1 MDQKKC
7 NKLRNQHGYTLTE
20 LLVVLVIISL
30 LTAIV
35 APRLIGRIGK
45 AKSTTAR
52 TQIENLISALDI
64 YQLDMGE
71 YPTTEQ
77 GLAVL
82 ITKPEVG
89 EEATDLWA
97 GPYLRRG
104 KVPKDPWKNPYT
116 YTRSPD
122 GETILI
128 TSLGKDGQVGG
139 DSENKDITSDD

>member
-1 MDQKKC
+1 MVNRRRKARDS
-7 NKLRNQHGYTLTE
+7 RRGYTLTE

-71 YPTTEQ
+71 YPSTEQ
-77 GLAVL
+77 GLAALV
-82 ITKPEVG
+82 TKPTESEQG
-89 EEATDLWA
+89 YGLWA

-104 KVPKDPWKNPYT
+104 KIPQDPWKKPFT
-116 YTRSPD
+116 YSLSPG
-122 GETILI
+122 GETIVI
-128 TSLGKDGQVGG
+128 TSLGKDAQIGG
-139 DSENKDITSDD
+139 DGENRDISSND

>member
-1 MDQKKC
+1 MVNRKRKTQDNRQ
-7 NKLRNQHGYTLTE
+7 GYTLTE

-71 YPTTEQ
+71 YPSTEQ
-77 GLAVL
+77 GLIAL
-82 ITKPEVG
+82 ITKPVEG
-89 EEATDLWA
+89 ELGYGLWA

-104 KVPKDPWKNPYT
+104 KIPQDPWKKPFT
-116 YTRSPD
+116 YTRSAG
-122 GETILI
+122 GETILV
-128 TSLGKDGQVGG
+128 TSLGKDAQTGG
-139 DSENKDITSDD
+139 DGENRDITSDD

>member
-1 MDQKKC
+1 MVNRKRKTQDNRQ
-7 NKLRNQHGYTLTE
+7 GYTLTE

-52 TQIENLISALDI
+52 TQIESLISALDI

-71 YPTTEQ
+71 YPSTEQ
-77 GLAVL
+77 GLNAL
-82 ITKPEVG
+82 ITKPSEG
-89 EEATDLWA
+89 DPMYQLWS

-104 KVPKDPWKNPYT
+104 KVPVDPWKKPFSYT
-116 YTRSPD
+116 LSD
-122 GETILI
+122 NGETILV
-128 TSLGKDGQVGG
+128 TSLGKDAQIGG
-139 DSENKDITSDD
+139 DGENRDITSDD

>member
-1 MDQKKC
+1 MVSKKRRQLD
-7 NKLRNQHGYTLTE
+7 NREGYTLTE

-71 YPTTEQ
+71 YPSTKQ
-77 GLAVL
+77 GLDAL
-82 ITKPEVG
+82 ITKPADTEVG
-89 EEATDLWA
+89 FDLWA

-104 KVPKDPWKNPYT
+104 KVPLDPWKKPFT
-116 YTRSPD
+116 YTLSPD
-122 GETILI
+122 GETILV
-128 TSLGKDGQVGG
+128 TSLGKDAQVGG
-139 DSENKDITSDD
+139 DGENRDITSDD